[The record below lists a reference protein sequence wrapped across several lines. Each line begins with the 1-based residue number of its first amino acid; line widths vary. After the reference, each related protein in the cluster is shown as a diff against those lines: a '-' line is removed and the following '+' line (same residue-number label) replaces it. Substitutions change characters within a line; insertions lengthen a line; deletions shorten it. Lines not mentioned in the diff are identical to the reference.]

1 MDSLGQE
8 SHNFS
13 LPEIFREGV
22 CLYKKAG
29 ASSEESWLKEPSI
42 RCPEQ
47 VEAGA
52 TL

>member
-1 MDSLGQE
+1 MMRQLQ
-8 SHNFS
+8 
-13 LPEIFREGV
+13 LPEARRKEEGV

-29 ASSEESWLKEPSI
+29 DSSEELWLKEPSI
-42 RCPEQ
+42 RYPEQ